1 MTNLDA
7 FTDKILIFQ
16 THADKFSHWRKTCMA
31 MYSQDISR
39 ILKAISMIKKID
51 KLKKNNDFLMV
62 IKLLDIYIQSN
73 KK

>member
-7 FTDKILIFQ
+7 FIDKILIFQ

-39 ILKAISMIKKID
+39 IRKAINMIKNNAIA
-51 KLKKNNDFLMV
+51 KLKKKIMN
-62 IKLLDIYIQSN
+62 S
-73 KK
+73 

>member
-7 FTDKILIFQ
+7 FIDKILISQ
-16 THADKFSHWRKTCMA
+16 THADIFSHWRKTCMA

-39 ILKAISMIKKID
+39 IRKAISMIKKID
-51 KLKKNNDFLMV
+51 KLKKNNEFLMV